1 MVGDHIGYFDEGDIV
16 FMGPFLPHVW
26 VNDPIYLSGK
36 ADHSAEAIVV
46 QLERN
51 SFGDKFFEL
60 PELSELRQVMNLSE
74 RGMVIKGKA
83 RENVGEIM
91 KAMPAMSGLQRFS
104 ALFSIF
110 DILIKNAD
118 FELLTNPSF
127 VENFQF
133 SSSDRFRK
141 INEYIMMN
149 YYEEIQLQDIAEVA
163 NMAVTTF
170 CNFFKTHY
178 RMTFIEYLNMIRV
191 GHACKLLAKK
201 ENNIV
206 EIAYQCGYQN
216 LANFNRQFKKLKKM
230 TPREFR
236 NTLDNY

>member
-36 ADHSAEAIVV
+36 AGHSAEAIVV

-51 SFGDKFFEL
+51 SLGDKFFEL
-60 PELSELRQVMNLSE
+60 PELSELRHVMDLSE

-83 RENVGEIM
+83 RENVSDIM

-110 DILIKNAD
+110 DILTKNAD
-118 FELLTNPSF
+118 FELLANPSF

-141 INEYIMMN
+141 IGEYIMMN